1 MLCQLRWMKD
11 LEELLKTVEV
21 YFSINLFLDINII
34 SDKYLTKNFF
44 FFFKKVPYTP
54 QYFVQ

>member
-1 MLCQLRWMKD
+1 MKD

-34 SDKYLTKNFF
+34 SDKYLIKNFF